1 MLEEEAK
8 QRFQRRQV
16 AARAGASATKKT
28 GHFDDSDWDA
38 AEAQRRLARFDEELE
53 RQRAKLERRR
63 KNGEEATVD
72 EEVLASL
79 VAERADLVELAEE
92 WLKKSNDMASQEF
105 RKECRDRARQLEQLV
120 ISDVSR
126 GASDLDPSA
135 LLAEARRRL
144 ILMEEEAA
152 KQRLKRQARGNGP
165 TAGGP
170 RRKVQD
176 EDPQVLMAEAARRL
190 AHLEE
195 QLSSQRE
202 GLCRRRL
209 QPKTEEAPEVL
220 AAHALLHESAIQA
233 LKQERDQCRS
243 ECERLVRV
251 AGKWSPQ
258 QRASCQQ
265 LRDKCNELEE
275 AWNSCVETAEILKE
289 EVAEAAPSRLTAI
302 LRQDAQDTSQALAEA
317 MQRVAAF
324 DHEVEQ
330 QRQLIQRRRKAGAT
344 NVGAEDAVLTALL
357 EEKRQAIAQCE
368 EMGESDQAWQDLQEL
383 WHGPLTSSLLNLANP
398 SPAKSFQVEAMPEEA
413 AKSVAEARRRLDR
426 LDEESQ
432 RQRLG
437 LQRRR
442 KKTAEAGK
450 EELEKLVESGTE
462 FTALAQEHREGLKNQ
477 QNNITEVISSDHDA
491 VDEIESWRQMVGLEE
506 LQAAASKMSEQLA
519 TSIEANDSEE
529 VQADESQERTE
540 KRKRFMVGEVTEEK
554 NAAKQQCHEMQA
566 RLKEMRGDEE
576 ERQRL
581 LLQRRQRRLKEPPA
595 HAELAAQ
602 VTEENSR
609 DLLLRAHECIT
620 EGNSSDLQALRQQL
634 HDLREEAFT
643 ESKEEPEASRES
655 SRAVTP
661 EAKREPP
668 KEELAAA
675 LAASED
681 RIDVVNHL
689 GANLLSE
696 LEALFQ
702 SHETEDLEKAV
713 LKVVE
718 RWRGQLQGPAQVS
731 ADCTAHLEQM
741 GVACKDALRVAL
753 AEDDS
758 RKAFMEAYR
767 QQMSNAT
774 KATEV
779 QAQQEEEGLRARA
792 AARRKR
798 KQAAKAETK
807 EAESP
812 TRPSTS
818 RRPVLTRQATVLGS
832 VTTEVEVKDFRQTGE
847 GFARSFLLQTEEEEE
862 EQARRMARRL
872 EARSK
877 SRSRPGTAA
886 PSPDASPVRRGLQQS
901 FSMTTSS
908 GWAWSPSRPVSRG
921 SALGGGEHLW
931 GL

>member
-1 MLEEEAK
+1 LFFSKFIE
-8 QRFQRRQV
+8 
-16 AARAGASATKKT
+16 TK
-28 GHFDDSDWDA
+28 
-38 AEAQRRLARFDEELE
+38 
-53 RQRAKLERRR
+53 
-63 KNGEEATVD
+63 
-72 EEVLASL
+72 
-79 VAERADLVELAEE
+79 
-92 WLKKSNDMASQEF
+92 
-105 RKECRDRARQLEQLV
+105 
-120 ISDVSR
+120 
-126 GASDLDPSA
+126 
-135 LLAEARRRL
+135 
-144 ILMEEEAA
+144 
-152 KQRLKRQARGNGP
+152 
-165 TAGGP
+165 
-170 RRKVQD
+170 
-176 EDPQVLMAEAARRL
+176 
-190 AHLEE
+190 
-195 QLSSQRE
+195 
-202 GLCRRRL
+202 
-209 QPKTEEAPEVL
+209 
-220 AAHALLHESAIQA
+220 
-233 LKQERDQCRS
+233 
-243 ECERLVRV
+243 
-251 AGKWSPQ
+251 
-258 QRASCQQ
+258 
-265 LRDKCNELEE
+265 
-275 AWNSCVETAEILKE
+275 
-289 EVAEAAPSRLTAI
+289 
-302 LRQDAQDTSQALAEA
+302 
-317 MQRVAAF
+317 
-324 DHEVEQ
+324 
-330 QRQLIQRRRKAGAT
+330 
-344 NVGAEDAVLTALL
+344 
-357 EEKRQAIAQCE
+357 
-368 EMGESDQAWQDLQEL
+368 
-383 WHGPLTSSLLNLANP
+383 
-398 SPAKSFQVEAMPEEA
+398 
-413 AKSVAEARRRLDR
+413 
-426 LDEESQ
+426 
-432 RQRLG
+432 
-437 LQRRR
+437 
-442 KKTAEAGK
+442 
-450 EELEKLVESGTE
+450 
-462 FTALAQEHREGLKNQ
+462 
-477 QNNITEVISSDHDA
+477 
-491 VDEIESWRQMVGLEE
+491 
-506 LQAAASKMSEQLA
+506 
-519 TSIEANDSEE
+519 
-529 VQADESQERTE
+529 
-540 KRKRFMVGEVTEEK
+540 
-554 NAAKQQCHEMQA
+554 
-566 RLKEMRGDEE
+566 
-576 ERQRL
+576 
-581 LLQRRQRRLKEPPA
+581 
-595 HAELAAQ
+595 
-602 VTEENSR
+602 
-609 DLLLRAHECIT
+609 ECIT